1 MTRAVLNC
9 GYVPLV
15 DAAPLVI
22 AHELNFS
29 TEEGIALNL
38 LRQPSWSAV
47 RDLLAHGQLDAAHI
61 LSPLPIAM
69 SLGIGV
75 AATQTDALMVLS
87 ANGNV
92 IGVSPSLAEA
102 MRSDLWSG
110 RFDTPRETG
119 TALIKASVGRLR
131 IGVPF
136 PHSMHTELFC
146 YWLGALGMDSSSGLE
161 IVTIPPRL
169 MAQAISEDEI
179 DAFCVGEPWGSI
191 AVEDGVAE
199 LVLPGRAIW
208 GFAPEKVLGA
218 RRDWVDRHPE
228 QARALVR
235 ALYRATQWLG
245 DKGNLPLASEVLAR
259 SEFLAVPEPVINRA
273 LSGQLTMRRGAADT
287 HVPEFLRFHAN
298 AANFP
303 WRSQAAWIGARMA
316 ARLGIDSKKAIKAA
330 RGCFRSDLYRGY
342 LADLAP
348 NLPLTSD
355 KVEGALPV
363 ATPMAA
369 TKGEVILG
377 PDSFFDGTKFDMSPN
392 RR

>member
-1 MTRAVLNC
+1 MRAVLNC

-22 AHELNFS
+22 AHELNFAA
-29 TEEGIALNL
+29 EEGIALNL
-38 LRQPSWSAV
+38 LSQPSWSAV

-61 LSPLPIAM
+61 LAPLPIAM
-69 SLGIGV
+69 SLGMG
-75 AATQTDALMVLS
+75 ATTIQTDALMVLS

-92 IGVSPSLAEA
+92 IGVSLSLAEA
-102 MRSDLWSG
+102 MRSGHWSG

-119 TALIKASVGRLR
+119 NALIKACGGRLR

-146 YWLGALGMDSSSGLE
+146 YWLGVLGMNNASGLE
-161 IVTIPPRL
+161 IHTVPPHM
-169 MAQAISEDEI
+169 MARAISEGEI

-191 AVEDGVAE
+191 AVEEGVAE

-208 GFAPEKVLGA
+208 GFAPEKVLGT
-218 RRDWVDRHPE
+218 RRDWINTHPE

-235 ALYRATQWLG
+235 AIYRATQWLEN
-245 DKGNLPLASEVLAR
+245 KENLPLASEVLAR

-273 LSGQLTMRRGAADT
+273 LSGQLTMRPGADDC
-287 HVPEFLRFHAN
+287 HVPDFLRFHAN

-303 WRSQAAWIGARMA
+303 WRSQAAWIGSRMA
-316 ARLGIDSKKAIKAA
+316 ARLGMDPGSTIKTA
-330 RGCFRSDLYRGY
+330 RGCFRSDLYREY

-355 KVEGALPV
+355 KVEGAMSVATPV
-363 ATPMAA
+363 AT
-369 TKGEVILG
+369 TKGELILG
-377 PDSFFDGTKFDMSPN
+377 PDCFFDGTKFDMSTDG
-392 RR
+392 R